1 MICLIFFSK
10 KKRELR
16 DVFTALAL
24 TIEETHGVQSAAHL
38 ISSCLFLR
46 FICPAIHGP
55 VLFGLTS
62 SIPENNRISR
72 NLTLI
77 AKVLQNLANLTLFED
92 KEIHMKVLNSFI
104 EPEIPIMYKFLRSI
118 ASNTD
123 SNYHL
128 STNSDCHEFI
138 ELGYEFAKLTQLL
151 NLYIN
156 QINVSS
162 IVNKFC
168 FYK

>member
-1 MICLIFFSK
+1 
-10 KKRELR
+10 
-16 DVFTALAL
+16 
-24 TIEETHGVQSAAHL
+24 
-38 ISSCLFLR
+38 
-46 FICPAIHGP
+46 
-55 VLFGLTS
+55 
-62 SIPENNRISR
+62 
-72 NLTLI
+72 
-77 AKVLQNLANLTLFED
+77 
-92 KEIHMKVLNSFI
+92 MKVLNSFI